1 MTVTAKRLMLAGLLA
16 TTFLVSSPAFAQ
28 TAEKAVPPALSK
40 TDKGEIP
47 SLINPAVTPAAPATL
62 VLDQAIAWA
71 LEKSPVLGASASRA
85 DAATASRSQAG
96 ALPNPEIS
104 IEAENIYGD
113 GPLEGTGAAEIT
125 YGVEQLVELPGKRG
139 NRVRVAEAETT
150 KIHYA
155 RDGARLDLIR
165 DITIAYAELVAAQR
179 NLAVIEEERNLA
191 EEVRNSVAAKVDAG
205 KEPPIQRNKAEIEL
219 SSSDIALERARRT
232 VNTKTQGLAIL
243 MGGDIGNFTVDAQ
256 SLPALTEPEPFLSY
270 QGRLAQTPDTK
281 AFNADVSQAQA
292 ALSLEKANV
301 FPDPT
306 LGFGVRQFRED
317 DSQAFVAGVSFPIPV
332 FNINRAGIQ
341 RAGHELN
348 AAKLEQRG
356 GQLSLEATLTESYA
370 DFVSAYREAK
380 ALDDSVL
387 PGAEEAFSFSRQGYD
402 AGKFGYLEVL
412 DAQRTLFDARRQYN
426 EAVLDYHRQR
436 AVIERLTAFHSDQKI
451 QNGKEH

>member
-1 MTVTAKRLMLAGLLA
+1 MLNSIRKCAVKALLFTVVILFLPHAVLAQNYINSGIPPLIQAVKLSGL
-16 TTFLVSSPAFAQ
+16 T
-28 TAEKAVPPALSK
+28 
-40 TDKGEIP
+40 
-47 SLINPAVTPAAPATL
+47 
-62 VLDQAIAWA
+62 LDQAISKA
-71 LEKSPVLGASASRA
+71 LINSPVFGASVSRA

-113 GPLEGTGAAEIT
+113 GPLEGTGGAEIT

-139 NRVRVAEAETT
+139 NRVRVAEAEMT
-150 KIHYA
+150 KIHYV

-165 DITIAYAELVAAQR
+165 DTTIAFAELVAAQR

-219 SSSDIALERARRT
+219 SSSDIALERARRA

-243 MGGDIGNFTVDAQ
+243 MGGDVGNFTVDPQ
-256 SLPALTEPEPFLSY
+256 SLPGLVEPEPFPSY
-270 QGRLAQTPDTK
+270 QGRLAQTPDNK
-281 AFNADVSQAQA
+281 ALNADVSQAQA
-292 ALSLEKANV
+292 ALSLEKSSA

-317 DSQAFVAGVSFPIPV
+317 DSQAFVVGASFPIPV

-356 GQLSLEATLTESYA
+356 GKLSLEATLTESYA

-380 ALDDSVL
+380 ALNDSVL

-412 DAQRTLFDARRQYN
+412 DSQRTLFDARRQYN
-426 EAVLDYHRQR
+426 ETILDYHRQR
-436 AVIERLTAFHSDQKI
+436 AIIERMTALHAHDKTSD
-451 QNGKEH
+451 KE